1 MNLWSGFSLRRAS
14 LEGYFVDPAAGNLTL
29 TREATGAIDQGVPE
43 PEAPEDICGRARVG
57 RPDLGAWEVDD
68 D

>member
-1 MNLWSGFSLRRAS
+1 MRHNLTGR
-14 LEGYFVDPAAGNLTL
+14 LEGYFVNAALGNLAL
-29 TREATGAIDQGVPE
+29 TREANGAIDQGLLE
-43 PEAPEDICGRARVG
+43 PEATEDICRRVRVG